1 MLLKLISQP
10 RKKREAPLAFRAHLK
25 LPEDVNGEY
34 PLIKKGKGKKTV
46 RFSDSLDIKKFV
58 VDGVDE
64 GEKDQDYEGE
74 KDQDYESKKE
84 VPTLKRSGRSFP
96 NSLCNLMG

>member
-46 RFSDSLDIKKFV
+46 SFSDSLDIKDLE
-58 VDGVDE
+58 VDGVNE
-64 GEKDQDYEGE
+64 GEKDPDY
-74 KDQDYESKKE
+74 KSKKE
-84 VPTLKRSGRSFP
+84 VPTLKRSDRSFSD
-96 NSLCNLMG
+96 SLCNLMG